1 MKKTLAQ
8 QLRTNIKMRM
18 AELEVTGEQVYS
30 MAGYKSRVGY
40 NTRINRPEGITISD
54 LGLIAKALKTTEV
67 GLLTGQFSKKEG

>member
-18 AELEVTGEQVYS
+18 AELDLTGEQVYAT
-30 MAGYKSRVGY
+30 AGYKSRVGF
-40 NTRINRPEGITISD
+40 NTRINKPEGITIND

-67 GLLTGQFSKKEG
+67 GLLTGQFNRKEG

>member
-18 AELEVTGEQVYS
+18 AELDVTGEQVYA

-40 NTRINRPEGITISD
+40 NTRILLN
-54 LGLIAKALKTTEV
+54 LQMAKRMKIFAFVT
-67 GLLTGQFSKKEG
+67 LTNVKKKK